1 MPRLA
6 FTFLLILLVV
16 GCQTT
21 ARGPQPTVLV
31 NSSQPATPAQ
41 KFWKRTAQFFQPLLP
56 DRGNRT
62 AESDSHFATNR
73 DHSDIL
79 PLHRTPHSL
88 YKPGSIFPSPMLV
101 LQSQTDNVSIADA
114 TVNVVPASTNP
125 LQIQL
130 GDSEAFRSLL
140 REIAIMP
147 PEKRQVDDER
157 LEELLRAFRDE
168 IMDTDFETE
177 YLALLR
183 RRILPDSAPLRNAA
197 PLPSVTRIA
206 GLGGAICPIG
216 NPDLNDDD
224 FYYDEPI
231 VRQVASRTPPIIEEP
246 IVAKNTMPMAG
257 PVYPSLVQLPGNF
270 TATVQASYQSQ
281 SVAPP
286 TPNITGNITGHGAG
300 DWQAPTR
307 VAIEQLRYAIEQT
320 PHGRTVSNEMR
331 LRMLEMLLGNRSEAA
346 RPMQSADRAI
356 NDFMGHQVLGFSA
369 LFDDSVRD
377 NRSRYVNAAYRFTEG
392 LQELQNLTPIRLKNV
407 MFVDDWIAYGQFFP
421 RRSQEFYPGDEFLVY
436 LEIDNPSVRRI
447 PDGFEVSVSISY
459 EIRDAHGS
467 IVVREDMGSPSERS
481 LSRKRDYALAFPA
494 TLPVSLAPGQYHLR
508 ISVTDL
514 NDDSM
519 QFAVAEEQIP
529 LRVAPSLAA
538 GR

>member
-147 PEKRQVDDER
+147 PEKRNVDDIR
-157 LEELLRAFRDE
+157 LTELLASFRDE

-177 YLALLR
+177 YLTLLR
-183 RRILPDSAPLRNAA
+183 KRILPESAPSMAMA
-197 PLPSVTRIA
+197 PLPSAELAEVRRVS
-206 GLGGAICPIG
+206 P
-216 NPDLNDDD
+216 PVRHQEFEWDDD
-224 FYYDEPI
+224 FYYEEPI
-231 VRQVASRTPPIIEEP
+231 VRHTARRTPPISEEP
-246 IVAKNTMPMAG
+246 IIAQNTLPMAG

-286 TPNITGNITGHGAG
+286 TPNITGHGAG

-346 RPMQSADRAI
+346 RPMPSADRAI

-467 IVVREDMGSPSERS
+467 IVVRQDMGSPSERS
-481 LSRKRDYALAFPA
+481 LSRKRDYALAFPG
-494 TLPVSLAPGQYHLR
+494 TIPVSLAPGQYHLR
-508 ISVTDL
+508 VSVTDL

-519 QFAVAEEQIP
+519 QFAEEQIP
-529 LRVAPSLAA
+529 LRIAPSLVA